1 MSKLKKNYRK
11 IIFSALLIIGIS
23 YAFSLSPILICRG
36 GIEIGNPTE
45 SINNSIDQS
54 YTPDLLKR
62 KYHKPCSFDYFYFLN
77 FKFWQDLIIKHL
89 DILKFNKQEAVPEK
103 LNPFLYRINQNLPD
117 HSFNF
122 FEVTR
127 ENDKWHYSYYVQGG

>member
-62 KYHKPCSFDYFYFLN
+62 CWGQKSL
-77 FKFWQDLIIKHL
+77 
-89 DILKFNKQEAVPEK
+89 
-103 LNPFLYRINQNLPD
+103 
-117 HSFNF
+117 
-122 FEVTR
+122 
-127 ENDKWHYSYYVQGG
+127 

>member
-23 YAFSLSPILICRG
+23 YAFSLSPILICRGG

-77 FKFWQDLIIKHL
+77 FKFWQDLNIKQL
-89 DILKFNKQEAVPEK
+89 DIIT
-103 LNPFLYRINQNLPD
+103 INEQVRD
-117 HSFNF
+117 FA
-122 FEVTR
+122 
-127 ENDKWHYSYYVQGG
+127 